1 MDPRLQKT
9 FDYAIDVTKQL
20 LTLASAVL
28 ALTLTV
34 AKAAPNGTRG
44 LMLAG
49 WAAFLLS
56 VTFGI
61 VSLYTL
67 MREFAPRSDGGD
79 AAPSIGSFR
88 VRGPLLLQIVTFA
101 LAPSSSSPTATASG
115 RTCKT
120 EGGDGR
126 PARRPRRSRKKGIE
140 TSARPVALR
149 SD

>member
-56 VTFGI
+56 VIFGI
-61 VSLYTL
+61 VSLYAL

-79 AAPSIGSFR
+79 AAPSIGSLR

-101 LAPSSSSPTATASG
+101 FGAVFV
-115 RTCKT
+115 
-120 EGGDGR
+120 
-126 PARRPRRSRKKGIE
+126 
-140 TSARPVALR
+140 VAYAY
-149 SD
+149 SVWKNF